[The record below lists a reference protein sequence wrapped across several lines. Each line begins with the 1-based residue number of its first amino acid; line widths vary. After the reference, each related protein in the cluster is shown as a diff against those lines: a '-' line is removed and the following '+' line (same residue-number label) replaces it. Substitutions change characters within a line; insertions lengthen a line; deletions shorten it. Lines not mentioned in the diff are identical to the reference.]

1 MKRFFRDFEENVAAA
16 LMGWLLVVLF
26 LQVFT
31 RYVLNDP
38 LSWTEEVARYT
49 YVYIVFLGSAAAISH
64 RTHVGIDFVV
74 KSLPMRAQWLVA
86 FAMNVLILFTL
97 ANLLYWGYR
106 AALRQWTL
114 PLVVLDIPYTW
125 VYIVVPVA
133 AALMTIRTVV
143 IMREDWASMR
153 GGGAVD
159 SETRSGL

>member
-1 MKRFFRDFEENVAAA
+1 MKHVFRNFEENVAAG

-38 LSWTEEVARYT
+38 LSWTEEMARYT

-64 RTHVGIDFVV
+64 RTHVSIDFIV
-74 KSLPMRAQWLVA
+74 KALPRVAQWTIA
-86 FAMNVLILFTL
+86 FAINLLILVVL
-97 ANLLYWGYR
+97 ANLIFWGII
-106 AALRQWTL
+106 AARRQLNL

-125 VYIVVPVA
+125 VYVVVPFTA
-133 AALMTIRTVV
+133 ATMSLRTIAV
-143 IMREDWASMR
+143 MREDWARMR
-153 GGGAVD
+153 EGAAVE